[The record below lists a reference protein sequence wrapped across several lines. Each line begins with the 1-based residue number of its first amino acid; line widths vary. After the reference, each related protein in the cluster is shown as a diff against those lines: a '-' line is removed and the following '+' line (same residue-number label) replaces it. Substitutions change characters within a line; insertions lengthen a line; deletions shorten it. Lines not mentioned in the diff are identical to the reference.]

1 MADAVPPPY
10 LQEVSEGIFVYVQ
23 PDGSW
28 FLNNAG
34 FIVGSESVV
43 AIDTVG
49 TEKRAHAFREAV
61 AKTSPHPVQALIN
74 THAHGDHTHGNFAF
88 WPQTAV
94 IGHEGAR
101 REILHSNAPQ
111 GVAERFPTAD
121 FGQFRHVPPMVT
133 FTDRL
138 TVYADDLE
146 VQLVHFGPA
155 HTTNDVIAWIPER
168 RVLFTGDLVFNGG
181 TPFAMAGSVL
191 GWLDVIPQLRAFD
204 ADVVVPG
211 HGPVCGAGAFD
222 AVEAYLTW
230 VAGLA
235 RRGREAGSA
244 PLEVA
249 RSVDLG
255 EFSGLTD
262 PERLAGN
269 LHRAY
274 ADLEAGER
282 GEARGGRIDAA
293 TAFEDMIALN
303 GGKPLR
309 SHA

>member
-1 MADAVPPPY
+1 MPVPPPY
-10 LQEVSEGIFVYVQ
+10 LEEVSPGVFVYVQ

-49 TEKRAHAFREAV
+49 TEKRAHAFREAL
-61 AKTSPHPVQALIN
+61 ARTSAHPVQALVN

-94 IGHEGAR
+94 IGHERAR
-101 REILHSNAPQ
+101 EEILRSNAPE
-111 GVAERFPTAD
+111 GVAQRFPTAD

-133 FTDRL
+133 FADRMSVHVD
-138 TVYADDLE
+138 TLE
-146 VQLVHFGPA
+146 VQLVHLGPA
-155 HTTNDVIAWIPER
+155 HTTNDVVAWMPER
-168 RVLFTGDLVFNGG
+168 RVLFTGDLAFNGG

-191 GWLDVIPQLRAFD
+191 GWLDAIPALRGFE

-211 HGPVCGAGAFD
+211 HGPVCGVEVFD
-222 AVEAYLTW
+222 TVEAYLRW
-230 VAGLA
+230 VADLA
-235 RRGREAGSA
+235 RRGRADGVE

-249 RSVDLG
+249 QSVDLG
-255 EFSGLTD
+255 EFAGLTD

-274 ADLEAGER
+274 ADIEADER

-293 TAFEDMIALN
+293 RAFEDMIVLN
-303 GGKPLR
+303 GGKPLH

>member
-1 MADAVPPPY
+1 MSVPPPY
-10 LQEVSEGIFVYVQ
+10 LEEISSGIFVYVQ

-34 FIVGSESVV
+34 FLVGTESVIAV
-43 AIDTVG
+43 DTVG

-61 AKTSPHPVQALIN
+61 RSTSQHPVQALIN

-88 WPQTAV
+88 WPDTAV
-94 IGHEGAR
+94 IGHELAR
-101 REILHSNAPQ
+101 EEILRSNAPE
-111 GVAERFPTAD
+111 GVAQRFPTAD

-133 FTDRL
+133 FAESL
-138 TVYADDLE
+138 NVHLDDLKL
-146 VQLVHFGPA
+146 QLIHLGPA
-155 HTTNDVIAWIPER
+155 HTTNDVVVWIPER

-191 GWLDVIPQLRAFD
+191 GWLDVLPALRAFD
-204 ADVVVPG
+204 AEVVVPG
-211 HGPVCGAGAFD
+211 HGPVCDSKAFD
-222 AVEAYLTW
+222 DVERYLQW

-235 RRGREAGSA
+235 RDGRASGA
-244 PLEVA
+244 TPLRVA
-249 RSVDLG
+249 QGTDLG
-255 EFSGLTD
+255 EFRDLTD

-274 ADLEAGER
+274 ADLAADEA
-282 GEARGGRIDAA
+282 GEARGGRIDIT
-293 TAFEDMIALN
+293 TAFGDMITLN
-303 GGKPLR
+303 GGQPLQ